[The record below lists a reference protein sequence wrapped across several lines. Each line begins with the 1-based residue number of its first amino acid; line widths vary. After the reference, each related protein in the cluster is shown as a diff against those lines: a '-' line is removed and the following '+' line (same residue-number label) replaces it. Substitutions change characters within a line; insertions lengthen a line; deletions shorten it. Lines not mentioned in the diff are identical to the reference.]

1 LPLVAVTVTFPE
13 VANPPANIVSVDVAV
28 PFEGNVTLVGL
39 MDHVVH
45 AGQSGGGGTDR
56 FTVPEKPLRLVRM
69 IAELFCDPV
78 GIVRKIG
85 LAVIAKSG
93 CAVDDVKLTVVEWER
108 LPLVP
113 VTVIVPEV
121 V

>member
-1 LPLVAVTVTFPE
+1 VTFPE

-56 FTVPEKPLRLVRM
+56 FTVPEKPSRLVRM
-69 IAELFCDPV
+69 SAELFCDPV

-85 LAVIAKSG
+85 LAVTAKLG
-93 CAVDDVKLTVVEWER
+93 CAVDDVKLTVAEWER
-108 LPLVP
+108 PPLVP

-121 V
+121 A